1 MLQNQSIVS
10 NSPLD
15 CGSLSEF
22 VHAGPNRSCN
32 LKLRPCKSAPC
43 QKKRRFHCLKPWNC
57 GHYIVMSQ
65 IGAGSGKI
73 VCILYMMFV
82 MGRNECMDMHKNW
95 FPNAEGHCNSVPRHR
110 EYVCCVVV
118 VLFTTFK
125 PLRCG
130 LLLPRPLYVMI
141 NYFWENSCI
150 HNGWIEVLNI
160 TKIVDK
166 PFLDAGTPIQCIYDN
181 HVLTTWI
188 YYVQNS
194 T

>member
-1 MLQNQSIVS
+1 MKFRTVRQKATVSLFETVKLWSLYSNVPDRRWKWQNCVYFI
-10 NSPLD
+10 
-15 CGSLSEF
+15 
-22 VHAGPNRSCN
+22 
-32 LKLRPCKSAPC
+32 
-43 QKKRRFHCLKPWNC
+43 
-57 GHYIVMSQ
+57 
-65 IGAGSGKI
+65 
-73 VCILYMMFV
+73 MMFV
-82 MGRNECMDMHKNW
+82 ISRNECMDMHKNW

-110 EYVCCVVV
+110 ECVCCVVV

-130 LLLPRPLYVMI
+130 LLLPRPLYVTI
-141 NYFWENSCI
+141 NYFWGNSYM